1 MTGDDARRLLA
12 RLLAGS
18 GGAWGLALLTRPD
31 RVAGALCPE
40 LPRSRYRVVRLLG
53 LRHAVQNAAVL
64 AAPAGPVLRA
74 AAAVDLL
81 HAATMVPLLRSAPH
95 RRAAL
100 VSGGVAAVSAALAA
114 TLAPR
119 SPRR

>member
-1 MTGDDARRLLA
+1 MTGDDVRRLLA
-12 RLLAGS
+12 RLLAGV
-18 GGAWGLALLTRPD
+18 GGAWGLALLVRPE

-40 LPRSRYRVVRLLG
+40 LPRSRYPVVRLLG
-53 LRHAVQNAAVL
+53 LRHVAQNAAVL
-64 AAPAGPVLRA
+64 AFPAGPVLRA

-81 HAATMVPLLRSAPH
+81 HAASMVPVVRSAPH

-100 VSGGVAAVSAALAA
+100 VSGGVAAAYAALAPV
-114 TLAPR
+114 LAPR